1 MTKECFMS
9 HPRIAVGGFLHETN
23 TFAPSQATYEDFLR
37 GGGAPSLSEGEAIF
51 DAVAASNIGL
61 CGFIDA
67 PETRAW
73 TLIPTLWTAASP
85 SAHVTQDAFERIAAR
100 LLAAI
105 DEAMPLD
112 GVYLDL
118 HGAMVTQHFDD
129 GEGELLRRVRAL
141 VGEGVPIVATL
152 DLHGNVTPTM
162 VEQSDML
169 IAYRTYP
176 HVDMAETGARC
187 AAAMAMLL
195 ASGQRPAKAFRQLGF
210 LMPIAWQCTAE
221 EPCRSLYAEVAAM
234 ESGSLPSVSFLTGFP
249 AADFADCGPSVIVY
263 GADQARADE
272 AADALVS
279 RIAAQESAFAGQVF
293 DSEAGVRE
301 AMRLAERAMK
311 PVIIADTQDNPGAG
325 GDSDTMGMLKAL
337 IACRAQRAAIGNVF
351 DPAAARAAHEAGV
364 GAVIRLALGGHS
376 GVEGDSPL
384 EAAFTVEALSD
395 GRFIA
400 PGPYYGGGRLD
411 MGPSA
416 CLRIDD
422 ICVVVVSR
430 KAQMADQ
437 AMYRSVGI
445 EPLEQAIL
453 VNKSSVHFRADF
465 APIAETILVCAAPGP
480 MAVDPGALPWKRLRP
495 GIRTSPSGQAFVP
508 AAEPA

>member
-1 MTKECFMS
+1 MS
-9 HPRIAVGGFLHETN
+9 QPRIAVGGFLHETN
-23 TFAPSQATYEDFLR
+23 TFAPSPATYEDFLR
-37 GGGAPSLSEGEAIF
+37 GGGAPPLSEGEAIF
-51 DAVAASNIGL
+51 DAVANSNIGL

-67 PETRAW
+67 PEARTW
-73 TLIPTLWTAASP
+73 SLIPTLWTAASP

-105 DEAMPLD
+105 DRAMPLD

-118 HGAMVTQHFDD
+118 HGAMITQHFDD

-141 VGEGVPIVATL
+141 VGEEVPIVATL

-162 VEQSDML
+162 VEQADML

-176 HVDMAETGARC
+176 HIDMAATGARC
-187 AAAMAMLL
+187 ATAMARLL
-195 ASGQRPAKAFRQLGF
+195 SGKSRPAKAFRQLDF
-210 LMPIAWQCTAE
+210 LMPIAWQCTAQ

-234 ESGSLPSVSFLTGFP
+234 ESESLPSISFLTGFP
-249 AADFADCGPSVIVY
+249 AADFADCGPCVVVY
-263 GADQARADE
+263 GTDPESADQAAGRL
-272 AADALVS
+272 AA
-279 RIAAQESAFAGQVF
+279 RIAAQEPAFAGRVF
-293 DSEAGVRE
+293 EPEAGVRE
-301 AMRLAERAMK
+301 AMRLAESAAR
-311 PVIIADTQDNPGAG
+311 PVVIADTQDNPGAG

-337 IACRAQRAAIGNVF
+337 IACGAERAAIGNVF

-384 EAAFTVEALSD
+384 EAEFTVEALSD
-395 GRFIA
+395 GRFVA

-416 CLRIDD
+416 CLRIGDVR
-422 ICVVVVSR
+422 VVVVSR

-480 MAVDPGALPWKRLRP
+480 MAVDPADLPWQRLRP
-495 GIRTSPSGQAFVP
+495 GIRTSPLGRPFVP
-508 AAEPA
+508 VVEPA